1 MSNNSKSKKNDININ
16 NFIKIILIGESSVGK
31 TSLISTYNGKKFEEN
46 TVTTLNFSSKKKE
59 ITIDDIKYKVEIWDT
74 AGQERYRS
82 VSQIFIKGS
91 QIVIFVYDITKL
103 DSFSQLSFW
112 VNYIKELISS
122 DAVFGVVG
130 NKIDLF
136 EEKEEIVEEEEGRK
150 FAKDIGALFTETS
163 AKENPKAF
171 SDFINELLKKLI
183 SNRKETEKE
192 WNRVSLMPNNNN
204 NKKRHFC

>member
-103 DSFSQLSFW
+103 NSFSQLSFW
-112 VNYIKELISS
+112 INYIKELISS

-136 EEKEEIVEEEEGRK
+136 EEKDEIVEEEEGRK

-171 SDFINELLKKLI
+171 SDFINELLKKFI

>member
-1 MSNNSKSKKNDININ
+1 MSNNSKSKKNDINTN
-16 NFIKIILIGESSVGK
+16 NFIKVILIGESSVGK
-31 TSLISTYNGKKFEEN
+31 TSLISTYNGQNFEEN
-46 TVTTLNFSSKKKE
+46 TISTLNFSSIKKD
-59 ITIDDIKYKVEIWDT
+59 ITIDNIIYKVEIWDT

-103 DSFSQLSFW
+103 NSFSQLSFW
-112 VNYIKELISS
+112 INYIKELISS

-130 NKIDLF
+130 NKIYLF
-136 EEKEEIVEEEEGRK
+136 EEKDEIVEEEEGRK
-150 FAKDIGALFTETS
+150 FAEDIGALFTETS

-171 SDFINELLKKLI
+171 SDFINELLKKFI

-192 WNRVSLMPNNNN
+192 WNRLSLMPNNN
-204 NKKRHFC
+204 KKKKHFC

>member
-1 MSNNSKSKKNDININ
+1 MSNNSKSKKNDINTN
-16 NFIKIILIGESSVGK
+16 NFIKVILIGESSVGK
-31 TSLISTYNGKKFEEN
+31 TSLISTYNGQNFEEN
-46 TVTTLNFSSKKKE
+46 TISTLNFSSIKKD
-59 ITIDDIKYKVEIWDT
+59 ITIDNIIYKVEIWDT

-103 DSFSQLSFW
+103 NSFSQLSFW
-112 VNYIKELISS
+112 INYIKELISS

-136 EEKEEIVEEEEGRK
+136 EEKDEIVEEEEGRK
-150 FAKDIGALFTETS
+150 FAEDIGALFTETS

-171 SDFINELLKKLI
+171 SDFINELLKKFI

-192 WNRVSLMPNNNN
+192 WNRLSLMPNNN
-204 NKKRHFC
+204 KKKKHFC

>member
-74 AGQERYRS
+74 DSQERYRS

-171 SDFINELLKKLI
+171 SDFINELLKKFI

>member
-171 SDFINELLKKLI
+171 SDFINELLKKFI